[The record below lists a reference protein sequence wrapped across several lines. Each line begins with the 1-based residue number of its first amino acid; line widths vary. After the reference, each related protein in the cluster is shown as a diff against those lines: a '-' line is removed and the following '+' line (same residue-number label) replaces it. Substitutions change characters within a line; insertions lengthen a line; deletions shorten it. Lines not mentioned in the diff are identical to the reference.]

1 MPRLLFLFLSI
12 LYIAGIFLFADSP
25 VVSKFSAY
33 NPWSLLHIPLYGI
46 LTFLLIFSFL
56 PFKIKFKPTNPNR
69 FLFVGLIAISVAI
82 SDEIYQ
88 TYIPDRNGSLIDI
101 LIDSIGIIGVLFIS
115 HRITQKTQ
123 STKPTKPT
131 KSTK

>member
-1 MPRLLFLFLSI
+1 MSRLLFSLLSI
-12 LYIAGIFLFADSP
+12 LYIAGIFLFANSP

-33 NPWSLLHIPLYGI
+33 NPWSILHIPLYGI
-46 LTFLLIFSFL
+46 LTILFIFSFL
-56 PFKIKFKPTNPNR
+56 PFKIKFNQITPNR

-88 TYIPDRNGSLIDI
+88 TYIPDRNGSLIDL

-115 HRITQKTQ
+115 HRITQKNPINEIDETNE
-123 STKPTKPT
+123 KN
-131 KSTK
+131 